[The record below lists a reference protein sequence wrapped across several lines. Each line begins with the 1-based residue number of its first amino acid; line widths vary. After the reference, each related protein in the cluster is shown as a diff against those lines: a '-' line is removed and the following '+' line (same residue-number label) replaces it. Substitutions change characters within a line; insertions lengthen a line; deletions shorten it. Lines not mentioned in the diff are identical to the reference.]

1 MPGIDDKDP
10 EMAKNTTTTANAPK
24 KTARTKGATTASIS
38 GASAVPASATPT
50 APAKPN
56 PVPASKPRPT
66 HAEIA
71 KRAFEIWVRKGRPVG
86 RDLENWNDAERELGL
101 KA

>member
-1 MPGIDDKDP
+1 
-10 EMAKNTTTTANAPK
+10 MAKNTTTTANAPR
-24 KTARTKGATTASIS
+24 KTARSKDAPTA
-38 GASAVPASATPT
+38 GASASPATPAT
-50 APAKPN
+50 ATKPN